1 MPAMENLRER
11 LVSLRAL
18 LAPLVQL
25 VEHVPGYHRELAD
38 VLDAL
43 DNIIADIVDSLEER
57 ESETAES
64 DVEIEQW

>member
-1 MPAMENLRER
+1 MENIRAR

-25 VEHVPGYHRELAD
+25 VEHLPAFHQELAD
-38 VLDAL
+38 VLDGL
-43 DNIIADIVDSLEER
+43 DNIIADLNDALEDP
-57 ESETAES
+57 ESESAES